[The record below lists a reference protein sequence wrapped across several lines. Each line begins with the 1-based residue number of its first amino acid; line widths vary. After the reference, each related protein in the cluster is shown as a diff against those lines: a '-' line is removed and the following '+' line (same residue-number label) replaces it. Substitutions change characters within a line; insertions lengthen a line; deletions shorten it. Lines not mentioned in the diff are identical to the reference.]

1 MTLDGPVEER
11 KLGRREVKSLAY
23 LDVKNWNSKCRNV
36 KNREIISGMVEVL
49 PETEIGYCLQTDP
62 KKLDAVM
69 ESDVIHPFKKLDAY
83 ALLMQKSCS
92 SSRSHY

>member
-1 MTLDGPVEER
+1 
-11 KLGRREVKSLAY
+11 
-23 LDVKNWNSKCRNV
+23 
-36 KNREIISGMVEVL
+36 MVEVL

-83 ALLMQKSCS
+83 ALLMQKSYS